1 MKLAK
6 LVDPQFQAALR
17 KLAAEELPL
26 RTAFSLRGIIKQ
38 ANDELAKYD
47 EVRADALKRLGD
59 KKEDGELNVDENG
72 SVKLSEEN
80 MKSFVEQLNQ
90 LLAADVPMQAIK
102 LADLGTKLNV
112 SATDLLTLDSLI
124 TE

>member
-6 LVDPQFQAALR
+6 LVDPQFQTALK

-47 EVRADALKRLGD
+47 EVRAEALKRFGD
-59 KKEDGELNVDENG
+59 KKEDGSLDIDEKG
-72 SVKLSEEN
+72 TVKLSEDN
-80 MKSFVEQLNQ
+80 MKQFVEQLNQ
-90 LLAADVPMQAIK
+90 LLITEVSFATVK
-102 LADLGTKLNV
+102 VADLGTKVNL
-112 SATDLLTLDSLI
+112 SANDLIILDTLIS
-124 TE
+124 E

>member
-6 LVDPQFQAALR
+6 LVDPQFQSVLK

-26 RTAFSLRGIIKQ
+26 RTAFALRGIIKR
-38 ANDELAKYD
+38 AGEELTKYD

-59 KKEDGELNVDENG
+59 KKEDGELNVDEAG
-72 SVKLSEEN
+72 SVKLSEDN
-80 MKSFVEQLNQ
+80 MKQFVEQLNV
-90 LLAADVPMQAIK
+90 LLASEVSIDSIK
-102 LADLGTKLNV
+102 LADLGAKV
-112 SATDLLTLDSLI
+112 SMSTNDLLILDSLI